1 MEGTLSAGAKR
12 HRSRCSVLFF
22 LIIIIITIIITQ
34 ASKPSGTVQREKQA
48 DTKQRTRL
56 SGGKDMR
63 LFSQYEICRI

>member
-1 MEGTLSAGAKR
+1 MQAPKGTARAA
-12 HRSRCSVLFF
+12 VFFF

-56 SGGKDMR
+56 SGGKGMR
-63 LFSQYEICRI
+63 LFSQYEIYRI